1 MFNDPKALLALCGIA
16 AAAPAAIWLYLLF
29 RKSENSKKTI
39 AFVFLIGCLSPP
51 AMLGI
56 QYFWGA
62 FPKYNLEAFINNNVL
77 ETNLNFALIFI
88 LFAAMEELLKH
99 YVIQS
104 IDKRTALINSLE
116 DAIRYS
122 LASALGFAFIE
133 NAYYLYNWWPVL
145 AQGELI
151 QMFVFRSI
159 FTAAA
164 HMIFSGIYG
173 YYYGI
178 GKFSPDIATAAKLQ
192 GQSSWFSRIIQKI
205 FGLARSQAFQQNMIL
220 KGLAIAVLLHT
231 AHNFLLQFNMTLPV
245 LAADVIGFAF
255 LMYLLSKKSSQLEL
269 TTDISTKAHSEL
281 QKKDEDAVIELA
293 GIWLQEGKFQDI
305 ITLSDRLLEKD
316 PDNKVIQILK
326 TKAQD
331 KISDKQNIKEL
342 IGSKKAIS
350 DKSTLT
356 QQLEKVKKEG
366 TGLAPQEQV
375 KEEKSQDA
383 AKRKDGDI
391 IDKLTGEGSFHIN
404 E

>member
-293 GIWLQEGKFQDI
+293 GIWLQEGKFQDV

>member
-1 MFNDPKALLALCGIA
+1 
-16 AAAPAAIWLYLLF
+16 
-29 RKSENSKKTI
+29 
-39 AFVFLIGCLSPP
+39 
-51 AMLGI
+51 MLGI

-293 GIWLQEGKFQDI
+293 GIWLQEGKFQDV